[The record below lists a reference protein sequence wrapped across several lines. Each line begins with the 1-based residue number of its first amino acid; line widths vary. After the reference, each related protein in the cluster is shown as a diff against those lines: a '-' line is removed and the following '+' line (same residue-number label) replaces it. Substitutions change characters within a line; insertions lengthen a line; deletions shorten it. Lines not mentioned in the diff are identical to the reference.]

1 MTPTH
6 RVPAEA
12 TVDSALLS
20 RRSSILYCSCATTLA
35 RRVTTRAAAPA
46 RAWPVDYREKSDPEL
61 VELCK
66 RADERSA
73 VELLRRFERPVFSLI
88 YRMVRDRELAEDLA
102 QEAFVRA
109 FNNLRRY
116 DPSYKF
122 SSWLFK
128 VAYNLTI
135 DHLRKKQ
142 LDTVSIHGSPSAVT
156 AELQAATAITV
167 ESMEERPDEAL
178 QSREIGSEIEVAIGE
193 LRYEYRSA
201 IILRHVEGRS
211 YEEIAEIMD
220 VPLGTV
226 KTYIHRARKE
236 LQEQLQ
242 HLLE

>member
-1 MTPTH
+1 
-6 RVPAEA
+6 
-12 TVDSALLS
+12 
-20 RRSSILYCSCATTLA
+20 
-35 RRVTTRAAAPA
+35 
-46 RAWPVDYREKSDPEL
+46 VDYREKSDPEL

-66 RADERSA
+66 RADERAA

-109 FNNLRRY
+109 FNNLARY

-135 DHLRKKQ
+135 DHLRKKR
-142 LDTVSIHGSPSAVT
+142 LNTVSIHGSPSAVT
-156 AELQAATAITV
+156 TELQAATAITV
-167 ESMEERPDEAL
+167 ESTEERPDEAL
-178 QSREIGSEIEVAIGE
+178 QSREIGSEIDVAIGE
-193 LRYEYRSA
+193 LRQEYRSA

-236 LQEQLQ
+236 LQGQLQ